1 MLCFPH
7 PAQELPKNQGSHSL
21 ILSLSFIRWERAPAP
36 QGLCP
41 QPLFPAQSGAA
52 VPLTSVPQ
60 EFGDREP
67 LTGILQWL
75 GEAGAEGMLCW
86 EKGIYCQPGFL
97 PQLPNTLLQR
107 NFFP

>member
-7 PAQELPKNQGSHSL
+7 PAQELPKKQGSHSL

-60 EFGDREP
+60 EFGEREP

-86 EKGIYCQPGFL
+86 EKGIYCQPGFP

>member
-7 PAQELPKNQGSHSL
+7 PAQELPKKQGSHSL
-21 ILSLSFIRWERAPAP
+21 ILSLSFVRWERAPAP

-86 EKGIYCQPGFL
+86 EKGIYCQPGFP

>member
-1 MLCFPH
+1 M
-7 PAQELPKNQGSHSL
+7 

-60 EFGDREP
+60 EFRDREP

-86 EKGIYCQPGFL
+86 EKGIYCQPGFP